1 MVSKISRDSEPVP
14 SAPIELDEITI
25 RGTRANDFAIL
36 LSSFPRFIC
45 KPEATFYIF
54 RYRSVNYI
62 SFNQLQLFIIYNQ
75 LHAPFRSVCR
85 FRAVARQNILLYS
98 FLRAVSIF
106 TSCPPISLFVLRTL
120 CSPMHPTPVCIL
132 FRVLT
137 DKSGSAR
144 GDTLYSRR
152 RGPLRRGPQIP
163 DRGIT
168 IGGSLAAI
176 HGGPLTSRGG
186 TSAFRCRFLR

>member
-1 MVSKISRDSEPVP
+1 MKLQFAAREPTTLQFCFRHSRDLFANRKLHFTYLGIDLS
-14 SAPIELDEITI
+14 IT
-25 RGTRANDFAIL
+25 
-36 LSSFPRFIC
+36 
-45 KPEATFYIF
+45 F
-54 RYRSVNYI
+54 RLTNCNFS
-62 SFNQLQLFIIYNQ
+62 LFIINFMPHFV
-75 LHAPFRSVCR
+75 LC
-85 FRAVARQNILLYS
+85 VAFVLSLGKIFYFIPSSEQ
-98 FLRAVSIF
+98 SIF

-152 RGPLRRGPQIP
+152 RGPLRKGPQIP